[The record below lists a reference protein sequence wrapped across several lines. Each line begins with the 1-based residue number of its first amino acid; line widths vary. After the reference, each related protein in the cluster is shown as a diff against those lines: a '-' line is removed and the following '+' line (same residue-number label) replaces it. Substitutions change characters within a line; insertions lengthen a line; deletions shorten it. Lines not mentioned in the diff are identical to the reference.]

1 MGRYSISNQDKI
13 AHGTDQPV
21 RMQQEIGF
29 TKIEKLFPHPELT
42 GKAWKIY
49 KILAQEFIARRILED
64 INDSLVA
71 AYALE
76 LGTYYDQMEAIRL
89 EGFIV
94 KIHTKA
100 GTVNSVNP
108 RRKIASDCLEKAT
121 KLATQFGLTPASR
134 AKIAAMLSGNE
145 QKYDEFTEF
154 E

>member
-1 MGRYSISNQDKI
+1 MGRYGITNQDKI

-29 TKIEKLFPHPELT
+29 SKVEKLFPHPELT

-49 KILAQEFIARRILED
+49 KIIAQEFISRNVLED
-64 INDSLVA
+64 INDALVS

-76 LGTYYDQMEAIRL
+76 LGTYYDQMEAIRI
-89 EGFIV
+89 EGVLIEV
-94 KIHTKA
+94 ETKQ
-100 GTVNSVNP
+100 GTVRMVNP
-108 RRKIASDCLEKAT
+108 RRKVASDCLEKAT
-121 KLATQFGLTPASR
+121 KLANQFGLTPASR
-134 AKIAAMLSGNE
+134 AKIAAMINGND

>member
-1 MGRYSISNQDKI
+1 MGRNAISNQDKI

-49 KILAQEFIARRILED
+49 KIVAQEFMARRILED
-64 INDSLVA
+64 INDALVA

-76 LGTYYDQMEAIRL
+76 LGTYYDQMEAIRV
-89 EGFIV
+89 EGLIL
-94 KIHTKA
+94 KAKTKQ
-100 GTVNSVNP
+100 GEMLVVNP
-108 RRKIASDCLEKAT
+108 RRRVADSALANAKSLAS
-121 KLATQFGLTPASR
+121 QFGLTPASR
-134 AKIAAMLSGNE
+134 AKIAAMINGND